1 MGTHP
6 IFESDFDCLTENE
19 SDSASGIKKSLS
31 SKGNKE
37 HGGNARVENFNRF
50 DKALDKFMGETVSF
64 HTNMEAKW
72 KVMGWASIGSFFMIH
87 KILAEFHPLANPGG
101 YWVPEPDLE
110 SDESRRKIESI
121 KMSFALTEKQLAKRA
136 AEVKAA
142 EEASVVEKNPAE
154 SSQQAASS

>member
-1 MGTHP
+1 MVLLYPYT
-6 IFESDFDCLTENE
+6 FEFTGREIDFLQN
-19 SDSASGIKKSLS
+19 LF
-31 SKGNKE
+31 
-37 HGGNARVENFNRF
+37 R
-50 DKALDKFMGETVSF
+50 
-64 HTNMEAKW
+64 
-72 KVMGWASIGSFFMIH
+72 
-87 KILAEFHPLANPGG
+87 LAEFHPLANPGG

-154 SSQQAASS
+154 SSQQVPAS